1 MSGKI
6 KAIIKRPDEKVG
18 HMTNIS
24 ASLKNL
30 QKTVDGPIEVV
41 RCDGLMIICN
51 EEGLLR
57 GLEPN
62 FKMSFNRGGFHHFDI
77 ICGTV
82 IVAGEDGS
90 EFGDIPIGLADWRYY
105 LKDWGNEV

>member
-6 KAIIKRPDEKVG
+6 KVIIKRPDEKVG
-18 HMTNIS
+18 HRTNIS
-24 ASLKNL
+24 ASLRNL

-62 FKMSFNRGGFHHFDI
+62 FKMITNGRFHHFDI

>member
-6 KAIIKRPDEKVG
+6 RVIIKRPDEKVG

-30 QKTVDGPIEVV
+30 QRTVDGPIEVV

-62 FKMSFNRGGFHHFDI
+62 FRMSFDRGGFHHFDI

-90 EFGDIPIGLADWRYY
+90 DFGDIPVSFDEWKYY
-105 LKDWGNEV
+105 LRDWGNEA